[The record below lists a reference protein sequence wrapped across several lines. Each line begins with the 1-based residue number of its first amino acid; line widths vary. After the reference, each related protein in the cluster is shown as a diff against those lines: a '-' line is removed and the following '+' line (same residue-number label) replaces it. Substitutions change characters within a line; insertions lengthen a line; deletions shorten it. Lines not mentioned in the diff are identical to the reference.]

1 MDLRSAPWYY
11 LHVED
16 EGTIT
21 QRGPIPFDELH
32 VLYKDGGVEKDTF
45 VWNED
50 PRGPAFESEDFFQI
64 ESRPELLAL
73 LETPLNTG
81 GAVEAQDDP
90 PTSVT
95 QSLPEENADDA
106 EGITATTVNVE
117 HPREQASAPEPTT
130 RPAIVPANSAPTST
144 MRTHTRSQQ
153 PSALEAIMRRV
164 GASTVKKSPLLMRT
178 KRLQSGEDEDAS
190 DASSIDDDLDDDLD
204 IGIQAGKKKWFPD
217 VENALNVEY
226 AALKRAL
233 HKDYVSHVSKLE
245 QSLENIEARIADAK
259 ERRAIERRESAKERR
274 EHEKLARSAGKVAV
288 ELERVRRREDTLSER
303 ERSVREREDEIS
315 VATEEL
321 AAKA

>member
-130 RPAIVPANSAPTST
+130 RPAIVPATL
-144 MRTHTRSQQ
+144 R
-153 PSALEAIMRRV
+153 
-164 GASTVKKSPLLMRT
+164 
-178 KRLQSGEDEDAS
+178 
-190 DASSIDDDLDDDLD
+190 
-204 IGIQAGKKKWFPD
+204 PD
-217 VENALNVEY
+217 V
-226 AALKRAL
+226 
-233 HKDYVSHVSKLE
+233 DD
-245 QSLENIEARIADAK
+245 AD
-259 ERRAIERRESAKERR
+259 
-274 EHEKLARSAGKVAV
+274 
-288 ELERVRRREDTLSER
+288 TY
-303 ERSVREREDEIS
+303 S
-315 VATEEL
+315 VATTQRVGGDHAPRGCIHRQEVP
-321 AAKA
+321 APHAHQKIAKRRRR